1 MAASPRLEDV
11 TGSSLEAEFGGTGGG
26 VRESPIAQA
35 TGSAAAPTGA
45 QSAPANASAA
55 PGKTKDVFTGLCEA
69 LNTFQ
74 RRLADPKDPNRKYDV
89 PDEYEIEFSPTTL
102 ASATLKRQGTTDK
115 SKTPL
120 QQPSPSALKPATNSV
135 NTKASIMPVS
145 AGMQIVQ
152 FIDQIMRN
160 SSYITDQQLY
170 IVDPVLDPVTG
181 EQKIKPNPNPTG
193 GTVAWY
199 KVSVEA
205 TQLAYDAR
213 RHDHA
218 YRMKYVITP
227 YAINSL
233 PSDWFKNSRY
243 RGSHKSYNYWFT
255 GANKEI
261 LNFEQEYNNLY
272 RLVISGLSVP
282 VQQARTDFRDQY
294 RRTFL
299 PASENHAKG
308 ADGNT
313 NEPGDN
319 AASFLYSPTD
329 QAKAKL
335 RIVGDPAWMQQ
346 GEVAGGVSARNFNF
360 DPFNNDGTINYDSQE
375 VVFDISWNQ
384 PADYDLDTGLMD
396 LKRTGIKPDGTYST
410 QPQLN
415 FTYTAIKCKN
425 IFSKGRFEQDI
436 EGRLLIEFEKN
447 PASADAGRPS
457 SNAPTTANG
466 TRNNTNGSANDWVDV
481 NGLQVLKSDVT
492 ADGDSNQ
499 SDSAP
504 QLLNSPPPA
513 APTSDG
519 DIVPTTSV
527 PSPSTADIA
536 NSPNDG
542 VKEKLAL
549 AASYEERAAAARA
562 AGELSNAA
570 TLARLAQNS
579 RENAAADAK
588 FGAPP
593 VISNPQKTNRE
604 T

>member
-1 MAASPRLEDV
+1 
-11 TGSSLEAEFGGTGGG
+11 
-26 VRESPIAQA
+26 
-35 TGSAAAPTGA
+35 
-45 QSAPANASAA
+45 
-55 PGKTKDVFTGLCEA
+55 
-69 LNTFQ
+69 
-74 RRLADPKDPNRKYDV
+74 
-89 PDEYEIEFSPTTL
+89 
-102 ASATLKRQGTTDK
+102 
-115 SKTPL
+115 
-120 QQPSPSALKPATNSV
+120 
-135 NTKASIMPVS
+135 
-145 AGMQIVQ
+145 
-152 FIDQIMRN
+152 
-160 SSYITDQQLY
+160 
-170 IVDPVLDPVTG
+170 
-181 EQKIKPNPNPTG
+181 
-193 GTVAWY
+193 
-199 KVSVEA
+199 
-205 TQLAYDAR
+205 
-213 RHDHA
+213 
-218 YRMKYVITP
+218 
-227 YAINSL
+227 
-233 PSDWFKNSRY
+233 
-243 RGSHKSYNYWFT
+243 
-255 GANKEI
+255 
-261 LNFEQEYNNLY
+261 
-272 RLVISGLSVP
+272 
-282 VQQARTDFRDQY
+282 
-294 RRTFL
+294 
-299 PASENHAKG
+299 
-308 ADGNT
+308 
-313 NEPGDN
+313 
-319 AASFLYSPTD
+319 LYSPTD

-360 DPFNNDGTINYDSQE
+360 DPFNSDGTINYDSQE

-593 VISNPQKTNRE
+593 VISNPQKINRE
-604 T
+604 TYWQKMYNAVEVGRKDTSLIVAAHLRKWVHTLVSWSTTLTTPVVVVYRFTLSSLEPLPKMACPISLIPHCGAQSAIVHLSMEPHQKVAPVME